1 MVKAKKTETTTGTAT
16 TSKVEVAPTNDT
28 TPVKATRKS
37 TTKKSTVDV
46 VETQPP
52 VPTPPAPPPTD
63 EVDNTETVLT
73 DVFSEFMSKLQS
85 LASQIN
91 ALKGEFRTL
100 EKKSVRELKTAQK
113 AQQKRRRKNTNRSP
127 SGFVKPTL
135 ITNELAD
142 FLKKPHGTE
151 MARTEVTKEINSYI
165 REHQLQDKNNG
176 RKIIPDAQ
184 LTKLLKIGTG
194 EELTYFNLQR
204 YMSPHFA
211 KATPKDTVATK

>member
-1 MVKAKKTETTTGTAT
+1 MVKAKKTETTTAT

-52 VPTPPAPPPTD
+52 VPTPPAPPATD

-165 REHQLQDKNNG
+165 REHQLQDKTNG

>member
-1 MVKAKKTETTTGTAT
+1 MCIRDRTTTATAT
-16 TSKVEVAPTNDT
+16 TSKVEVASTNHT
-28 TPVKATRKS
+28 APVKVTRKS
-37 TTKKSTVDV
+37 TTKKSTVDA

-52 VPTPPAPPPTD
+52 VPTPSATPPTD

-100 EKKSVRELKTAQK
+100 EKKSVRELKAAQK

-165 REHQLQDKNNG
+165 REHQLQDKTNG